1 MGVAL
6 YMRRELRAGRRTDG
20 RTDEGADMAKVIG
33 AFRDYTNASDIVGEQ
48 KRLQFYVH
56 EHKIS

>member
-6 YMRRELRAGRRTDG
+6 YMRRERRAGRQTDG

-33 AFRDYTNASDIVGEQ
+33 NFRYYMNASNKIGEQ
-48 KRLQFYVH
+48 
-56 EHKIS
+56 